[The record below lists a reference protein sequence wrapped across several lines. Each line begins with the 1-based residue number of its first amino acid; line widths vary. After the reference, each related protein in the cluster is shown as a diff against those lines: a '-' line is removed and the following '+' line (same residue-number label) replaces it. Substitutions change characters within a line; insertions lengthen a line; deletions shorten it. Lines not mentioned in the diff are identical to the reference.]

1 MERHTGSDQ
10 SPAHHD
16 PSFDAP
22 HPWDRVPEPA
32 REDMRALIRELPRM
46 FALVQGCDN
55 EETVA
60 EVVAYGLALPGGTA
74 TTVGANGHGF
84 GLWRSA
90 DSAAWRLHS
99 DLVWLGEGA
108 VRPDCKEDFLS

>member
-10 SPAHHD
+10 SSARRD
-16 PSFDAP
+16 PSLDTP
-22 HPWDRVPEPA
+22 RPWDTAPEPA
-32 REDMRALIRELPRM
+32 HEDTRALIRELPRM
-46 FALVQGCDN
+46 FALVRGGDD

-99 DLVWLGEGA
+99 DLVWLGEDT
-108 VRPDCKEDFLS
+108 VRPDGTEGSLS